1 MTKPAHAGVPPNAS
15 AGSCDYASR
24 VARLSDFSTMDRPSF
39 LSVYF
44 NRRAAAL
51 LGLGFAS
58 GLPAMLTQTTLQA
71 WLKDMKVDLK
81 TIGLFSVVTLPYT
94 LKFIWAPLMD
104 RYVPPLLGR
113 RRGWLLVTQLLL
125 IVSIVLLAAA
135 GGRGTGDTLTMLAAM
150 ALVVAFMSASQDI
163 VADAYRT
170 DVLPTAELAAGAAVF
185 VTGYRVGLIAATAG
199 ALELSGHT
207 SWFNVYL
214 VMAALMSV
222 GIVATLLAPQPP
234 RESAPATL
242 DEAVVRPLVQF
253 LRRRGAV
260 FVLLFIVLFKLPD
273 VVAKVMALPML
284 KDMGFDNQEIGRV
297 QQGLGLLVTIIGA
310 LVGGG
315 VVARLGLIRSLW
327 LFGILQAVSN
337 LGYLALAITG
347 KNYAAMVT
355 VIAVENFCGGLV
367 TAGFVAYLMSQCD
380 SQYSAFQYALLTSL
394 MAFAGTWAGAPTGYV
409 VEHVGYAW
417 FFVIS
422 VACGVPGMLML
433 FWLPNIAGDEKP
445 SEAAAAAK

>member
-1 MTKPAHAGVPPNAS
+1 MA
-15 AGSCDYASR
+15 
-24 VARLSDFSTMDRPSF
+24 RPSL

-94 LKFIWAPLMD
+94 LKFVWAPFMD
-104 RYVPPLLGR
+104 RFVPPVLGR
-113 RRGWLLVTQLLL
+113 RRGWLLVTQALL
-125 IVSIVLLAAA
+125 ILAIALLGAAGTSGSPAGLATLAAI
-135 GGRGTGDTLTMLAAM
+135 
-150 ALVVAFMSASQDI
+150 ALLVAFLSASQDI

-170 DVLPTAELAAGAAVF
+170 DVLPVAELAAGAAVF
-185 VTGYRVGLIAATAG
+185 VTGYRVGLIAATSG
-199 ALELSGHT
+199 ALELSAHT
-207 SWFNVYL
+207 SWGNVYL
-214 VMAALMSV
+214 VMAALMAV
-222 GIVATLLAPQPP
+222 GLVATALAPQPA
-234 RESAPATL
+234 REAAPASL
-242 DEAVVRPLVQF
+242 DEAVVQPLVQF
-253 LRRRGAV
+253 IRRPGAV
-260 FVLLFIVLFKLPD
+260 FVLCFIVLFKLPD

-284 KDMGFDNQEIGRV
+284 KDLGFDNQEIGRV
-297 QQGLGLLVTIIGA
+297 QQGLGLLVTIVGA

-327 LFGILQAVSN
+327 LFGVLQAVSN
-337 LGYLALAITG
+337 LGYLVLALLG
-347 KNYAAMVT
+347 KNYAAMVA

-380 SQYSAFQYALLTSL
+380 TRYSAFQYALLTSL

-409 VEHVGYAW
+409 VERVGYTW
-417 FFVIS
+417 FFILS

-433 FWLPNIAGDEKP
+433 LWLPDTRDQSPGPVPAP
-445 SEAAAAAK
+445 AK